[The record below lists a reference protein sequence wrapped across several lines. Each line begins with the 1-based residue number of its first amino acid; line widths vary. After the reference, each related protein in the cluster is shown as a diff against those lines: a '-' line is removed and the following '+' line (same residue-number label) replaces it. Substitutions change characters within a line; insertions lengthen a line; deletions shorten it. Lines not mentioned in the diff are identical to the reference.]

1 MTPDLFDDPP
11 EHGCPEHGCLSYWQW
26 MGEQMME
33 ANDDE

>member
-1 MTPDLFDDPP
+1 MTPDLFDDP
-11 EHGCPEHGCLSYWQW
+11 PEHGCLSYWQW